1 MTTVPPRYA
10 LLAEGRFE
18 LHDAKTAVGMLR
30 YRPERVAAV
39 IDSTHAGR
47 TAQECVG
54 CGGAVPVVST
64 VEAAERAGANALLLG
79 IAPQGGELPEPWRA
93 TVRDAIARGF
103 DVVAGLHQFL
113 ADDPE
118 LAALA
123 RQRGVRM
130 IDVRRPPAARPIA
143 ACRAAAVDAF
153 VVLTIGSDCNSGKMT
168 TTFEVERALA
178 ARGVRVAVVATG
190 QTGILVAGSGVAIDA
205 VPADFVAGTAEQLV
219 LEAAESADIVLV
231 EGQGALHHP
240 AYSGVS
246 LGLLHGA
253 CPAAMI
259 LCHQEGRTELR
270 MGAAPPLP
278 LPALTAVRD
287 AAEAAAAWVRPAR
300 VIGVALDTSELGA
313 AAALAACEQRGREL
327 GVPATDTVRHGA
339 EGLAEAVLAAA
350 QRSGRAARA
359 ASPAGQGQG
368 RTA

>member
-1 MTTVPPRYA
+1 MA
-10 LLAEGRFE
+10 
-18 LHDAKTAVGMLR
+18 
-30 YRPERVAAV
+30 
-39 IDSTHAGR
+39 
-47 TAQECVG
+47 
-54 CGGAVPVVST
+54 
-64 VEAAERAGANALLLG
+64 
-79 IAPQGGELPEPWRA
+79 
-93 TVRDAIARGF
+93 
-103 DVVAGLHQFL
+103 
-113 ADDPE
+113 
-118 LAALA
+118 
-123 RQRGVRM
+123 
-130 IDVRRPPAARPIA
+130 
-143 ACRAAAVDAF
+143 
-153 VVLTIGSDCNSGKMT
+153 
-168 TTFEVERALA
+168 
-178 ARGVRVAVVATG
+178 VAVVDEATREASS
-190 QTGILVAGSGVAIDA
+190 QLADQLRHVADETRRRPVES
-205 VPADFVAGTAEQLV
+205 PAT
-219 LEAAESADIVLV
+219 SADAAAAKPGKRKFIMI
-231 EGQGALHHP
+231 GA
-240 AYSGVS
+240 